1 MKLRKTVAI
10 ISRISDKADR
20 FIIDELEKKGIYG
33 IVPSHGGILMLLFKQ
48 QKITMKE
55 LAQKIHRSK
64 PTVTVLIDKLVKF
77 GYVHKEKSDKDSRIT
92 YISLSEKGK
101 GFEKD
106 FEEISQ
112 KLNNTI
118 FLGVQESEK
127 DEVEKIL
134 EKILQNLL

>member
-1 MKLRKTVAI
+1 
-10 ISRISDKADR
+10 
-20 FIIDELEKKGIYG
+20 
-33 IVPSHGGILMLLFKQ
+33 MLLFKQ